1 MKHLNTWNSV
11 SFLALRIISGSCS
24 VRAWEEERFPP
35 CHKVQKGSRAGMW
48 PFHKSQLWLSSLK
61 DERKEANKTS
71 FSLYVPL
78 MCKIMPQLH
87 CKGAKPI
94 HPIGMC
100 GHTENFASN
109 FHHRGSSFSVSLS
122 LPLFFGVLMAV
133 HFKMRAESFVLYS
146 QSKIPDKGKSS
157 INMLIYFEVSQ
168 VAPQIKK
175 LCFLSQSATR
185 SQTRSSGLSI
195 SPPTYV

>member
-11 SFLALRIISGSCS
+11 SFLALRIISASCS

-35 CHKVQKGSRAGMW
+35 CHKVQKESRAGMW
-48 PFHKSQLWLSSLK
+48 LFHKSQSWLSSLK

-78 MCKIMPQLH
+78 MCKNMPQLH

-100 GHTENFASN
+100 GHTENLASN
-109 FHHRGSSFSVSLS
+109 FHHMGSSFSVSL
-122 LPLFFGVLMAV
+122 PLTSFLGLLMAV

-146 QSKIPDKGKSS
+146 HSKIPDKGKSS
-157 INMLIYFEVSQ
+157 INMLIYFEVGIILQ
-168 VAPQIKK
+168 IAPQIKK
-175 LCFLSQSATR
+175 LCFLSQSA
-185 SQTRSSGLSI
+185 I
-195 SPPTYV
+195 D